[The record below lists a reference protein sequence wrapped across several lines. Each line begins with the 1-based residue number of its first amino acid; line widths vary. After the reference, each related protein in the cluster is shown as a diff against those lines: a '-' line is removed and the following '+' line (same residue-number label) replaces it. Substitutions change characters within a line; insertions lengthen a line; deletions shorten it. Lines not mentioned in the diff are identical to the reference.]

1 MICFR
6 QARAEMRPSSR
17 AAPDPILF
25 DPKFRRLELLREEF
39 ILSAKI

>member
-6 QARAEMRPSSR
+6 HARAEMRPPL
-17 AAPDPILF
+17 APPPDPILF

-39 ILSAKI
+39 ILSAEI